1 MSKPVLI
8 LPHKSASSSIF
19 MKTLIYH
26 CTALDYD
33 IYAQDIPGF
42 GGSFHPNK
50 VIETFTKEQST
61 KRYCNLC
68 AIMCTNLGI
77 RSKRGCTVVGSSQWY
92 EPGIGTCECEPWSGE
107 NVE

>member
-1 MSKPVLI
+1 MKAYVGTPHAHIRYRRVSTASSSESSKPVLI
-8 LPHKSASSSIF
+8 FLHKSASSSIF

-33 IYAQDIPGF
+33 IYAQDMPGF

-68 AIMCTNLGI
+68 AIM
-77 RSKRGCTVVGSSQWY
+77 
-92 EPGIGTCECEPWSGE
+92 
-107 NVE
+107 